1 MDAAEGRRKLVSIG
15 RNDGISSRAKEAHLK
30 KFLIVSL
37 AFLFVAALVPQT
49 AAAGV
54 GVKGGY
60 AMSKFSMTGITP
72 PVPLSNLNTPMGGVF
87 FGIGFGLF
95 SIQPEIL
102 YVRIGGRMALGA
114 DWDEVRVDTIQVP
127 VLLRINVLPG
137 PISPMI
143 CGGPYGAYRLSAK
156 DVSYDSVSG
165 VTTTTDIKDQTV
177 STDYGLAFGG
187 GIDFKLV
194 AFKLSAEVRYNLG
207 LANLE
212 KNPPAG
218 ESTKNRTLM
227 ILVGIGF

>member
-1 MDAAEGRRKLVSIG
+1 MDAAEGRRKLVTNG
-15 RNDGISSRAKEAHLK
+15 RNDGISSRTKEAHLK

-49 AAAGV
+49 AAAAV

-102 YVRIGGRMALGA
+102 YVRIGGRMAQGA
-114 DWDEVRVDTIQVP
+114 DWEEERVDAIQVP
-127 VLLRINVLPG
+127 VLLKINLLPG

-156 DVSYDSVSG
+156 DVSYISG

-212 KNPPAG
+212 KNPDPG
-218 ESTKNRTLM
+218 TSIKNRTLM
-227 ILVGIGF
+227 VLVGIGF